1 MPTNVVKSK
10 ADEKKWE
17 EAKAQA
23 RKQGKGSNYAYIMS
37 IYKSMKGEDKEEAKK
52 ESMKIAMALIQ
63 SMPPEMYKEAGLVSL
78 VKKMFGRG
86 GGGTASK
93 IKDFLTSTKG
103 STSWWF
109 KKLIRDAK
117 YKRMFPGRA
126 AAEKLTRKADKMHI
140 SALQKQLKDLE
151 IADEQLLKELVKMR
165 ETAFKTRSAPY
176 FAQFLQ

>member
-37 IYKSMKGEDKEEAKK
+37 IYKSMQGEDKEDAKK
-52 ESMKIAMALIQ
+52 ESMKIAMQLVEA
-63 SMPPEMYKEAGLVSL
+63 MPPEMWKEAGLVSL
-78 VKKMFGRG
+78 VKKIFSGS
-86 GGGTASK
+86 GGTASK
-93 IKDFLTSTKG
+93 IKDFLASTKG
-103 STSWWF
+103 SGSWWL

-126 AAEKLTRKADKMHI
+126 AAEKLTRKADKLHI
-140 SALQKQLKDLE
+140 KGLQKQLRDLE

-165 ETAFKTRSAPY
+165 EMAYKTRSAPY
-176 FAQFLQ
+176 FAQFLK